1 MCLLMDNPVLLQ
13 RRIVGLSNNRMN
25 QGPGKIRPLDTP
37 LAWAL
42 LLSLILHA
50 MLVLLIAPSATVAPG
65 ATNTNFTFLARMQ
78 PDLKSSSTIEIVRT
92 PEPVTVAAQPP
103 RPPQDLPAMDIA
115 PTAPADRYYEVKEL
129 DTAPAP
135 KQQVE
140 PQYPAT
146 ALAAKA
152 SGIVQL
158 EMFVDENGEIVALS
172 VLRSTAPGLFD
183 QAAIDAFRDQQFAP
197 GMRNGMP
204 VKTHLKLIVNFGEHP
219 DEDHKGK

>member
-1 MCLLMDNPVLLQ
+1 MDNPGLLQ
-13 RRIVGLSNNRMN
+13 PRIVGLSNCRMN
-25 QGPGKIRPLDTP
+25 QVPGKFRPLDTP

-42 LLSLILHA
+42 LISLILHA
-50 MLVLLIAPSATVAPG
+50 LLVLLIAPSVPVAPG
-65 ATNTNFTFLARMQ
+65 ARNTNFTFLARMQ
-78 PDLKSSSTIEIVRT
+78 PELMPSSTIEFVQT
-92 PEPVTVAAQPP
+92 PEPVTVAAQQP
-103 RPPQDLPAMDIA
+103 RPPQDLPAMDIM
-115 PTAPADRYYEVKEL
+115 PTAPSDRYYEVKEL

-140 PQYPAT
+140 PDYPAT

-152 SGIVQL
+152 TGIVQL
-158 EMFVDENGEIVALS
+158 EMFIDADGEIVSLS

-219 DEDHKGK
+219 DDNLQ

>member
-1 MCLLMDNPVLLQ
+1 MDNPGLLQ
-13 RRIVGLSNNRMN
+13 RCITGLSNCRMN
-25 QGPGKIRPLDTP
+25 QGPDKIRPLDTP

-42 LLSLILHA
+42 LISLIFHA
-50 MLVLLIAPSATVAPG
+50 MLVVLIVPSAAVAPA
-65 ATNTNFTFLARMQ
+65 ATITNFTFLARMQ
-78 PDLKSSSTIEIVRT
+78 PDLKPSPTIEIVRT

-115 PTAPADRYYEVKEL
+115 PTAPADRYYEIKEL

-135 KQQVE
+135 KHLVE
-140 PQYPAT
+140 PQYPPS
-146 ALAAKA
+146 ALEAKA

-172 VLRSTAPGLFD
+172 VLRSTVPGLFD
-183 QAAIDAFRDQQFAP
+183 QAAIDAFRDQQFTP

-219 DEDHKGK
+219 DEDPKGE